1 MRNTR
6 ASRLVTE
13 ILRACPTP
21 LTLAELHARVREHAP
36 QTAHS
41 TVFRLI
47 TRFEQEGKVVRVD
60 WRERG
65 SRFEWAERPH
75 HHHLVCGD
83 CGRTVDIEDRDF
95 GFSEARLRARTGFLV
110 NHHSIELEGTCP
122 DCQ

>member
-13 ILRACPTP
+13 ILRSCPTP
-21 LTLAELHARVREHAP
+21 LTLAELHARVREHSP
-36 QTAHS
+36 RTAHS
-41 TVFRLI
+41 TVFRLV
-47 TRFEQEGKVVRVD
+47 TRLEQERKVVRVD

-110 NHHSIELEGTCP
+110 KHHSIELEGTCP